1 MKWQAMLEDWL
12 KAFVAG
18 SVAVLI
24 TSNYN
29 AESALKAG
37 SAFSTNGPNVVQF
50 RLTEDVDFTTA
61 IFSANIWHR
70 RSCS

>member
-1 MKWQAMLEDWL
+1 MKWAPILEDWL

-29 AESALKAG
+29 VEGALKAG
-37 SAFSTNGPNVVQF
+37 IAAVLPMIY
-50 RLTEDVDFTTA
+50 A
-61 IFSANIWHR
+61 WANTKDTR
-70 RSCS
+70 YGRK

>member
-1 MKWQAMLEDWL
+1 MKWAPMLEDWL

-24 TSNYN
+24 TSNYD

-37 SAFSTNGPNVVQF
+37 LAAVLP
-50 RLTEDVDFTTA
+50 LIYA
-61 IFSANIWHR
+61 WANTKDTR
-70 RSCS
+70 YGRK

>member
-1 MKWQAMLEDWL
+1 MMSDKYLSMLEDWL

-29 AESALKAG
+29 VEGALKAG
-37 SAFSTNGPNVVQF
+37 IAAVLPMIY
-50 RLTEDVDFTTA
+50 A
-61 IFSANIWHR
+61 WANTKDTR
-70 RSCS
+70 YGRK

>member
-1 MKWQAMLEDWL
+1 MPDKYFAMLEDWL

-29 AESALKAG
+29 VEGALKAG
-37 SAFSTNGPNVVQF
+37 LAAVLPMIY
-50 RLTEDVDFTTA
+50 A
-61 IFSANIWHR
+61 WANTKDTR
-70 RSCS
+70 YGRK

>member
-1 MKWQAMLEDWL
+1 MKWAPMLEDWL

-24 TSNYN
+24 TSNYD

-37 SAFSTNGPNVVQF
+37 LAAVLP
-50 RLTEDVDFTTA
+50 LIYA
-61 IFSANIWHR
+61 WANTKDTRYGLSLIHI
-70 RSCS
+70 

>member
-1 MKWQAMLEDWL
+1 MKLASMLEDWL

-29 AESALKAG
+29 VEGALKAG
-37 SAFSTNGPNVVQF
+37 IAAVLPMIY
-50 RLTEDVDFTTA
+50 A
-61 IFSANIWHR
+61 WANTKDTR
-70 RSCS
+70 YGRK

>member
-1 MKWQAMLEDWL
+1 MSDKYLSMLEDWL

-29 AESALKAG
+29 VENALKAG
-37 SAFSTNGPNVVQF
+37 IAAVLPMIY
-50 RLTEDVDFTTA
+50 A
-61 IFSANIWHR
+61 WANTKDTR
-70 RSCS
+70 YGRK

>member
-29 AESALKAG
+29 VEGALKAG
-37 SAFSTNGPNVVQF
+37 IAAVLPMIY
-50 RLTEDVDFTTA
+50 A
-61 IFSANIWHR
+61 WANTKDTR
-70 RSCS
+70 YGRK

>member
-1 MKWQAMLEDWL
+1 MKWVPMLEDWL

-29 AESALKAG
+29 VEGALKAG
-37 SAFSTNGPNVVQF
+37 LAAVLPMIY
-50 RLTEDVDFTTA
+50 A
-61 IFSANIWHR
+61 WANTKDTR
-70 RSCS
+70 YGRK

>member
-1 MKWQAMLEDWL
+1 VKWQYMLEDWL

-24 TSNYN
+24 TSNYD

-37 SAFSTNGPNVVQF
+37 LAAVLPMIY
-50 RLTEDVDFTTA
+50 A
-61 IFSANIWHR
+61 WANTKDTR
-70 RSCS
+70 YGRK

>member
-1 MKWQAMLEDWL
+1 MKWAPMLEDWL

-29 AESALKAG
+29 VENALKAG
-37 SAFSTNGPNVVQF
+37 IAAVLPMIY
-50 RLTEDVDFTTA
+50 A
-61 IFSANIWHR
+61 WANTKDTR
-70 RSCS
+70 YGRK

>member
-1 MKWQAMLEDWL
+1 VSPKVTSMLEDWL

-29 AESALKAG
+29 VEGALKAG
-37 SAFSTNGPNVVQF
+37 IAAVLPMIY
-50 RLTEDVDFTTA
+50 A
-61 IFSANIWHR
+61 WANTKDTR
-70 RSCS
+70 YGRK